1 MKKRLLLVVTLI
13 AVLFSFSA
21 AFAAIDKVPGVPKVS
36 PFVYTVTFTPEQ
48 KASMLK
54 YIDIIIKN
62 PEFDKVTANF
72 EKETGTAFPKGI
84 FEKLNNV
91 TNFSIAAVP
100 GAKDMKEPAMAVL
113 VTFDNDKLPA
123 EVITKA
129 KEKIAQIYKK
139 KYANEE
145 LIFTDSEEEG
155 IKVATAAP
163 KDSTK
168 DHSNGNDVKL
178 LSFGNTVVMVAQK
191 KSEAA
196 HKTVITA
203 LKNEKETLAS
213 SDKFKLACESVGK
226 GATSVLFFDGEAIK
240 QLEPQKNMADLI
252 NFIALGGEVT
262 GDLSKIATKAI
273 ISMNEVKDPA
283 VKKGFDLAK
292 KLIGGIKRAS
302 HPSEAMPADVVLF
315 LDLKLNL
322 TKELFDM
329 PELAQVKP
337 MLMMTGMNLEE
348 DILSWFDGGI
358 FVAVSD
364 IVNPKEIKE
373 KGLIPDVYLGLG
385 CASAEKQVK
394 FIEKLAAFLKNVSPN
409 LEFKDETVANLKVKA
424 IEVKGASVKDL
435 VIIAGVIDKQFII
448 ATSRKAFEKAAAVK
462 VNLASNAE
470 FKALGAIDATA
481 FLSYFMNSEK
491 LTKVAMELA
500 PDASKIQKNDF
511 AKNFLA
517 SASMV
522 NNDIVGGM
530 IITMDMSKMTPEFV
544 TEQFKLMAEKM
555 TKGNAPQAPVMEEKK
570 GEEKPAE
577 PKVEEKKGEAT
588 PDETKV
594 EEKKDAPV
602 EAPKGT
608 VEKEE
613 EGEKTGN

>member
-1 MKKRLLLVVTLI
+1 MKKRLLLVITLI

-21 AFAAIDKVPGVPKVS
+21 AFAAIDKVPGVPKTS
-36 PFVYTVTFTPEQ
+36 PFVYTVTFSPEQ
-48 KASMLK
+48 KASIMK
-54 YIDIIIKN
+54 YVDLIIKN

-91 TNFSIAAVP
+91 TNLSLAAVAE
-100 GAKDMKEPAMAVL
+100 AKDMKDPAMAVI

-123 EVITKA
+123 EVIAKA
-129 KEKIAQIYKK
+129 KEKFAQIYKK

-145 LIFTDSEEEG
+145 LLFNEADEDG
-155 IKVATAAP
+155 VKVLTAAP

-168 DHSNGNDVKL
+168 DHSDGKDIKML
-178 LSFGNTVVMVAQK
+178 AFGNSVVLVAQK
-191 KSEAA
+191 KAETA

-203 LKNEKETLAS
+203 LKNDKETIVS
-213 SDKFKLACESVGK
+213 SDKFKAACGNVGK
-226 GATSVLFFDGEAIK
+226 DATSVLFFDGDVMK
-240 QLEPQKNMADLI
+240 HLEPNKNVAEII
-252 NFIALGGEVT
+252 NYIALGGEVT
-262 GDLSKIATKAI
+262 GDLSKVATKAI
-273 ISMNEVKDPA
+273 VSMNEVKDPE

-302 HPSEAMPADVVLF
+302 HPSEAMPKDVVLF
-315 LDLKLNL
+315 LDLKLNI

-337 MLMMTGMNLEE
+337 MLMMTGMSLEE

-373 KGLIPDVYLGLG
+373 KGVVPDVYLGLS
-385 CASAEKQVK
+385 CTNAEKQVK
-394 FIEKLAAFLKNVSPN
+394 FVEKLAAFIKNVSPN
-409 LEFKDETVANLKVKA
+409 LEFKDETVANIKVKA
-424 IEVKGASVKDL
+424 IEVKGAPVKDL
-435 VIIAGVIDKQFII
+435 VIIAGVIDKHFII

-462 VNLASNAE
+462 ENLAANAE
-470 FKALGAIDATA
+470 FKALGAVDASS

-500 PDASKIQKNDF
+500 PDAAKMQKNDF

-522 NNDIVGGM
+522 GNDIAGSM

-544 TEQFKLMAEKM
+544 TEQFKMMAEKM
-555 TKGNAPQAPVMEEKK
+555 TKRESAAPAAPVMEEKK
-570 GEEKPAE
+570 EEAKPA
-577 PKVEEKKGEAT
+577 
-588 PDETKV
+588 ETKV
-594 EEKKDAPV
+594 EEKKEEAPV
-602 EAPKGT
+602 EGPKGT
-608 VEKEE
+608 VEKVEEKVE

>member
-1 MKKRLLLVVTLI
+1 MKKRLLLVITLI

-36 PFVYTVTFTPEQ
+36 PFVYTVTFTAEQ
-48 KASMLK
+48 KTSIMK
-54 YIDIIIKN
+54 YVDLIIKN

-84 FEKLNNV
+84 FEKLSNV
-91 TNFSIAAVP
+91 TNLSLAAVP
-100 GAKDMKEPAMAVL
+100 GAKDMKEPAMAVI

-123 EVITKA
+123 EVIAKA
-129 KEKIAQIYKK
+129 KEKVAQIYKK
-139 KYANEE
+139 KYAGEE

-155 IKVATAAP
+155 VKIATAGP

-168 DHSNGNDVKL
+168 DHSNGNGVKM
-178 LSFGNTVVMVAQK
+178 LSLGNTVVLVAQK
-191 KSEAA
+191 KTEAA
-196 HKTVITA
+196 HKAVISA
-203 LKNEKETLAS
+203 LKNEKETIVS
-213 SDKFKLACESVGK
+213 SDKFKLACEKVGK
-226 GATSVLFFDGEAIK
+226 DATSVLFFDGDVMK
-240 QLEPQKNMADLI
+240 QLEPQKPMADVI

-262 GDLSKIATKAI
+262 GDLSKVATKAI
-273 ISMNEVKDPA
+273 VSMNEVKDPE

-292 KLIGGIKRAS
+292 KLLGETKRAS
-302 HPSEAMPADVVLF
+302 HPSAIMPADVVLF

-337 MLMMTGMNLEE
+337 MLMMTGMSLEE

-364 IVNPKEIKE
+364 ITNPKEIKE

-385 CASAEKQVK
+385 CTNAEKNVK
-394 FIEKLAAFLKNVSPN
+394 FIEKLAAFIKNMSPTI
-409 LEFKDETVANLKVKA
+409 EFKDETVANIKVKA
-424 IEVKGASVKDL
+424 IEVKGAPVKDL
-435 VIIAGVIDKQFII
+435 VIIAGVIGNQFVI
-448 ATSRKAFEKAAAVK
+448 ATTRKAFEKAAAGK
-462 VNLASNAE
+462 DNLAAAAE
-470 FKALGAIDATA
+470 FKALGAIDASA
-481 FLSYFMNSEK
+481 FISYFMNSEK

-500 PDASKIQKNDF
+500 PDAAKMQKNDF

-522 NNDIVGGM
+522 GNDVAGVM
-530 IITMDMSKMTPEFV
+530 VITMDMSKMTPEFV
-544 TEQFKLMAEKM
+544 TEQFKMMAEKM
-555 TKGNAPQAPVMEEKK
+555 TKGGSAPQAPVMEEKK

-577 PKVEEKKGEAT
+577 
-588 PDETKV
+588 TKV
-594 EEKKDAPV
+594 EEKKEEENKDQ
-602 EAPKGT
+602 PKGT
-608 VEKEE
+608 VEKVEEKVE